1 VHRKSLTIP
10 KGQSDN
16 QKPFLFEILSTI
28 NLNSI
33 FQIGMIFNQQ
43 ILPSYLIFSNLRTL
57 IDTVITL
64 SMFMLSIM
72 FVIVYGLCEK
82 ICARVFV
89 ICFYIYIVILLL
101 EIQLSVHTNLCNSAI
116 YNCLYRGI
124 VDHHR
129 LNFLLYSS

>member
-1 VHRKSLTIP
+1 
-10 KGQSDN
+10 
-16 QKPFLFEILSTI
+16 
-28 NLNSI
+28 
-33 FQIGMIFNQQ
+33 MIFNQQ
-43 ILPSYLIFSNLRTL
+43 ILPSYLIFSNLRAL

-101 EIQLSVHTNLCNSAI
+101 EIQLSGGEGGGSPH
-116 YNCLYRGI
+116 
-124 VDHHR
+124 
-129 LNFLLYSS
+129 

>member
-1 VHRKSLTIP
+1 L
-10 KGQSDN
+10 GQSDN
-16 QKPFLFEILSTI
+16 QKLCLFEILSSI
-28 NLNSI
+28 NINSV

-43 ILPSYLIFSNLRTL
+43 ILPSYLIFSNLRAL

-82 ICARVFV
+82 ICTRVFV
-89 ICFYIYIVILLL
+89 ICYYIYIVILLL
-101 EIQLSVHTNLCNSAI
+101 EIQVWAGERGVGGGVVHTNLCNSAI

-129 LNFLLYSS
+129 LKLSFI